1 MVVTECCNSGNC
13 TRQSPTRLL
22 YALLRSLIEFSGEA
36 QHTKQSSIK
45 ENNQKGAFGF
55 DSQKPPFD
63 PLAVKAMKLTQLKS
77 TQLLVCAV
85 EKKLID
91 PVKTSQLMPE
101 GKLEVIVWQEEDPW
115 GPYII
120 NAIKAKE
127 LYEINKD
134 YIVTVSDEVHIID
147 RSTGRIRPRTRWQ
160 DNIHQVRPN
169 E

>member
-1 MVVTECCNSGNC
+1 MTLEINTIAC
-13 TRQSPTRLL
+13 L
-22 YALLRSLIEFSGEA
+22 
-36 QHTKQSSIK
+36 
-45 ENNQKGAFGF
+45 
-55 DSQKPPFD
+55 
-63 PLAVKAMKLTQLKS
+63 
-77 TQLLVCAV
+77 CAV

-160 DNIHQVRPN
+160 DNIHQVRVN